1 MKIEM
6 TEVRWVDQHGAC
18 TLHELVEAS
27 QLSAEEL
34 RELVELGVLQPLQA
48 AGPESPAP
56 GAEPRFAAE
65 CLVTVRAVRRLRQ
78 DFDLDAH
85 GVSVALAL
93 IERIESL
100 ERQLRALRAQLPDS
114 TR

>member
-6 TEVRWVDQHGAC
+6 TEVRWVDQHAAC

-27 QLSAEEL
+27 QLSADEL
-34 RELVELGVLQPLQA
+34 WELIDLGVLQPLQA
-48 AGPESPAP
+48 AGRDAPAA

-65 CLVTVRAVRRLRQ
+65 CLVTVRAVGRLRR
-78 DFDLDAH
+78 DFDLDAP

-93 IERIESL
+93 IERIEAL
-100 ERQLRALRAQLPDS
+100 ERQLRAVRAQLPDPA
-114 TR
+114 R

>member
-6 TEVRWVDQHGAC
+6 TEVRWVDQHAAC
-18 TLHELVEAS
+18 TLHDLVEAS
-27 QLSAEEL
+27 QLSADEL
-34 RELVELGVLQPLQA
+34 RELVDLGVLQPLQA
-48 AGPESPAP
+48 AGLESPAA

-65 CLVTVRAVRRLRQ
+65 CLVTVRAVRRLRR

-93 IERIESL
+93 IGRIEAL

-114 TR
+114 VR